1 MPDIQIFS
9 FQPKEAPQ
17 PMPLRETPPGKVG
30 PSSLPRELFLKIV
43 DSLVDDVTAW
53 ETPASWKL
61 EYCYDAPSKLVVK
74 EERMTIAET
83 SHSQMKRFQRSR
95 LPSQIDRETRLMV
108 NRKLVRIT
116 MLTENGTISPIDAWV
131 RPDID
136 RFVALCAA
144 GKDLRNQELYFR
156 QAMILPTPACDS
168 LIKSIQ
174 RLHLPQLEYISRKNA
189 AAIASFA
196 ALPHL
201 REISTIVGNWAPDLN
216 ERIVHH
222 GMRKIDR
229 KTYPT
234 LHNWAERHESTFAS
248 IFRPLKNKGVKL
260 LVDMMISDNPFLEI
274 CDTEKGIRIKN
285 LIANCNC
292 CSHDKFY

>member
-1 MPDIQIFS
+1 MSDIQIFS
-9 FQPKEAPQ
+9 FRPKEAPQ
-17 PMPLRETPPGKVG
+17 HMPLRETPPGKVG
-30 PSSLPRELFLKIV
+30 PASLPRELFLKIV

-74 EERMTIAET
+74 EQQMTIAEA
-83 SHSQMKRFQRSR
+83 SHSQNKRFQRSR
-95 LPSQIDRETRLMV
+95 
-108 NRKLVRIT
+108 
-116 MLTENGTISPIDAWV
+116 
-131 RPDID
+131 
-136 RFVALCAA
+136 
-144 GKDLRNQELYFR
+144 NQELHVR
-156 QAMILPTPACDS
+156 QAMTLPTPTCES
-168 LIKSIQ
+168 LINSIQ
-174 RLHLPQLEYISRKNA
+174 RLHFPKLEYISRKNA

-201 REISTIVGNWAPDLN
+201 REISTVVGNWAPDYN

-222 GMRKIDR
+222 GIRKIDQ

-234 LHNWAERHESTFAS
+234 LHNWAQRHESTFAS

-260 LVDMMISDNPFLEI
+260 LVDMMIGDNPFLEI
-274 CDTEKGIRIKN
+274 CDTEKGIRIKT

-292 CSHDKFY
+292 CSHDKLY

>member
-1 MPDIQIFS
+1 MSDIQIFS

-17 PMPLRETPPGKVG
+17 PKPLRETPPGKVG
-30 PSSLPRELFLKIV
+30 PASLPRELFLKIV

-53 ETPASWKL
+53 ETPSSWKL
-61 EYCYDAPSKLVVK
+61 EYCYEAPSKLVVK
-74 EERMTIAET
+74 EQQMTIAET

-108 NRKLVRIT
+108 NKKLVRIT
-116 MLTENGTISPIDAWV
+116 MLTENGAISPIDAWV

-136 RFVALCAA
+136 RFVAFCAA
-144 GKDLRNQELYFR
+144 GKDLRNQELHFR
-156 QAMILPTPACDS
+156 QAMTLPTPTCDS
-168 LIKSIQ
+168 LIDSIQ
-174 RLHLPQLEYISRKNA
+174 RLHFPKLEYISRKNA

-201 REISTIVGNWAPDLN
+201 KEISTVVGNWAPDYN

-222 GMRKIDR
+222 GMRKIDQ

-234 LHNWAERHESTFAS
+234 LHNWAQSHESTFAS

-260 LVDMMISDNPFLEI
+260 LVDMMIGDNPFLEI
-274 CDTEKGIRIKN
+274 CDTEEGIRIKT

-292 CSHDKFY
+292 CSHDKIY

>member
-1 MPDIQIFS
+1 MSDIQIFS

-30 PSSLPRELFLKIV
+30 PASLPRELFLKIV
-43 DSLVDDVTAW
+43 ESLVDDVTDW

-61 EYCYDAPSKLVVK
+61 EYCYNAPSKLAVK
-74 EERMTIAET
+74 EQRMTIAET

-95 LPSQIDRETRLMV
+95 LPSQIDRETRLIV
-108 NRKLVRIT
+108 NKKLVRIT

-136 RFVALCAA
+136 RFVA
-144 GKDLRNQELYFR
+144 
-156 QAMILPTPACDS
+156 DS
-168 LIKSIQ
+168 IFPKF
-174 RLHLPQLEYISRKNA
+174 EYITRKNA

-201 REISTIVGNWAPDLN
+201 REISTVVGNWASDYN

-222 GMRKIDR
+222 GIRMIDQ

-248 IFRPLKNKGVKL
+248 VFRPLKNKGVKL
-260 LVDMMISDNPFLEI
+260 LVDMMIGDNPFLEI
-274 CDTEKGIRIKN
+274 CDTKKGIRIKT

-292 CSHDKFY
+292 CSHDKLY